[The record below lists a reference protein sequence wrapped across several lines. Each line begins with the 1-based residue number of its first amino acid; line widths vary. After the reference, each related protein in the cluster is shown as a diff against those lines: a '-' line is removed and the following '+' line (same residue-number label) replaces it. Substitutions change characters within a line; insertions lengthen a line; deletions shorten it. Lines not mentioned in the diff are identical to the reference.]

1 MQRNVLLSA
10 LDGFLGRSVTETV
23 MRQIRATSART
34 RTAEPHPRRAR
45 VGRHELEALM
55 RQLARAPRRS

>member
-1 MQRNVLLSA
+1 MHRNMVLSA
-10 LDGFLGRSVTETV
+10 LDGFLGRNVTETV
-23 MRQIRATSART
+23 KRQIRATITGA
-34 RTAEPHPRRAR
+34 RTAEPHPHRIR